1 MIKVSNLV
9 EQIFAQAVA
18 LDQSGGLKNTI
29 FVIEDRI
36 YVMNYDHSVLLRFKL
51 RKSENVFPQSISFK
65 ANDYDSEMFE
75 QKDNKIIFHQ
85 ESDRFS
91 RKKICGTTDITPEE
105 VDDIFNEFYNNDSE
119 RQKISLNKEIL
130 SLLDDELSHIEF
142 SAEPGEGIKLIQRN
156 IYSGGI
162 IEVKEK
168 KNGLFHTT
176 FESGFGPLGM
186 KTGDFKALFN
196 FQDNLDFYF
205 PQTEDGEYVIV
216 ESTDQTKRNMCCVVS
231 CCLYDEIIQLQQI
244 KKEEPH
250 GRKKQEKRR
259 GE

>member
-1 MIKVSNLV
+1 MKVSNLV
-9 EQIFAQAVA
+9 EQIFAQAVS

-29 FVIEDRI
+29 YIMEDRI
-36 YVMNYDHSVLLRFKL
+36 FIMNYDHSVLIRFQL
-51 RKSENVFPQSISFK
+51 RKSENSFTQSISFK

-85 ESDRFS
+85 ESERFT

-105 VDDIFNEFYNNDSE
+105 VDTIFNEFYNNENKLE
-119 RQKISLNKEIL
+119 RQKITLNKEIL

-142 SAEPGEGIKLIQRN
+142 SAEKGEGIKLIQRN
-156 IYSGGI
+156 IYSGGV
-162 IEVKEK
+162 IEIEEK
-168 KNGLFHTT
+168 NNGLFHTC

-205 PQTEDGEYVIV
+205 PAVENGEYILAK
-216 ESTDQTKRNMCCVVS
+216 STDQTKRNMSCVVA
-231 CCLYDEIIQLQQI
+231 CCLYDEIIELQQI
-244 KKEEPH
+244 KK
-250 GRKKQEKRR
+250 RR
-259 GE
+259 

>member
-18 LDQSGGLKNTI
+18 LDQSGGLRNTI

-36 YVMNYDHSVLLRFKL
+36 YVMNYDHSVLMRFKL
-51 RKSENVFPQSISFK
+51 RKSENVFTQSISFK

-85 ESDRFS
+85 ESERFT

-105 VDDIFNEFYNNDSE
+105 VDEIFNEFYNNESE
-119 RQKISLNKEIL
+119 RQKITLNKEIL
-130 SLLDDELSHIEF
+130 SLLEDELSHIEF
-142 SAEPGEGIKLIQRN
+142 SAEEGDGIKLIQRN

-162 IEVKEK
+162 IEIEEK
-168 KNGLFHTT
+168 NNGLFHTR

-196 FQDNLDFYF
+196 FQDTLDFHF
-205 PQTEDGEYVIV
+205 PETEDGEYIIV
-216 ESTDQTKRNMCCVVS
+216 ESTDQTKRNMTCIVA
-231 CCLYDEIIQLQQI
+231 CCLYDEIIELQQI
-244 KKEEPH
+244 KKEETN
-250 GRKKQEKRR
+250 GRKKPKKR
-259 GE
+259 GSE